1 LLGRSALGPPTL
13 EFEAIFVP
21 SLHPKRRVY
30 KLPNLT
36 VVCLSRHLHLGFSP
50 ARSDIHLPLLPL
62 LLFVATYIGLAAGRI
77 PGLKLDRTGYALLG
91 AIGFLASGWISL
103 GEAQAAVD
111 VPTLSVLFGMM
122 LLSAQY
128 RLSGLYTAIGGRLAR
143 SGSPRRLLLGTI
155 VAAALLAAVLTN
167 DVVCFALAPL
177 LAGALLRSGRKPLPY
192 LLALACA
199 ANIGS
204 ALTPIGNPQN
214 ILIAQS
220 LHLAFLPFLLACAVP
235 VVLSLGFLYWLLARR
250 LGDEPSAEIGKI
262 GALGGL
268 GGDAGMPLDRGA
280 AIKAIVLTAVAI
292 GLFLSPV
299 PAPLTAIGIA
309 SVVLVSRRMP
319 TRALLA
325 EVDWQLLALFVG
337 LFVVVRGFELS
348 GWTEAA
354 RGVLAATHV
363 DLSHPA
369 VLVPVVAF
377 LSNLVSNVPA
387 VLLLLRFVDSLPK
400 TGYLLALASTFAGNA
415 ILVGSIANLI
425 VAEQAERLGIPFRF
439 RDHLRVGLPV
449 TLVSL
454 AVTATVSAL
463 RFLG

>member
-1 LLGRSALGPPTL
+1 
-13 EFEAIFVP
+13 
-21 SLHPKRRVY
+21 LH
-30 KLPNLT
+30 
-36 VVCLSRHLHLGFSP
+36 
-50 ARSDIHLPLLPL
+50 LLPL
-62 LLFVATYIGLAAGRI
+62 LLFATTYAGLAAGRL
-77 PGLKLDRTGYALLG
+77 PGLKLDRTGFALLG
-91 AIGFLASGWISL
+91 AMGFLATGWISL
-103 GEAQAAVD
+103 AEAKAAINA
-111 VPTLSVLFGMM
+111 PTLAVLFGMM

-143 SGSPRRLLLGTI
+143 SGNAHRLLLGTI
-155 VAAALLAAVLTN
+155 VAAALLSAVLTN
-167 DVVCFALAPL
+167 DVACFALAPL
-177 LAGALLRSGRKPLPY
+177 LASALKRSGRRPLPY

-220 LHLAFLPFLLACAVP
+220 LHLAFLPFFLACVLP
-235 VVLSLGFLYWLLARR
+235 VALSLAFLYWLLARQV
-250 LGDEPSAEIGKI
+250 GGEPAM
-262 GALGGL
+262 
-268 GGDAGMPLDRGA
+268 AGSTENEVPESEVPLDRGEA
-280 AIKAIVLTAVAI
+280 VKAIVLTAVAI

-299 PAPLTAIGIA
+299 PAPVTALGLAGI
-309 SVVLVSRRMP
+309 VLVSRKMS
-319 TRALLA
+319 TRDLLA

-354 RGVLAATHV
+354 RGALMSAHV
-363 DLSHPA
+363 ELSRPA
-369 VLVPVVAF
+369 VLVPVVAV

-387 VLLLLRFVDSLPK
+387 VLLLLRFVDRLPA

-415 ILVGSIANLI
+415 VLVGSIANLI

-454 AVTATVSAL
+454 AVTALAAAV
-463 RFLG
+463 RWFG